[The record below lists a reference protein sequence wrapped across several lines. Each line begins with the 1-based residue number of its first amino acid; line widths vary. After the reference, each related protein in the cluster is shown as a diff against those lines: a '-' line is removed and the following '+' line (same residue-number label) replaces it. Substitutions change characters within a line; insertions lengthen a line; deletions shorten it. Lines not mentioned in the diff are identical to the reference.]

1 MQGTMGRHHMAD
13 KLTDKQARFVEE
25 YLIDLNATQAAIR
38 AGYSEKTAQV
48 IGAENLSKPMI
59 ADAIAK
65 ARKKTSD
72 KLEITRERVL
82 IEMARIAFSDPRK
95 MFDEDGQLLPIV
107 DMDDDTVAAIGGV
120 DMNMR
125 SVRGPDGESTN
136 ETEGVHKI
144 KVWDKNSALEK
155 LSKHLGLFE
164 QDNAQKAPTII
175 ISKDDAEL

>member
-1 MQGTMGRHHMAD
+1 MAN

-38 AGYSEKTAQV
+38 AGYSEKTAQI
-48 IGAENLSKPMI
+48 IGSENLSKPLI
-59 ADAIAK
+59 AEAIEK
-65 ARKKTSD
+65 ARKKTST

-82 IEMARIAFSDPRK
+82 MEMARLAFSDPRK
-95 MFDEDGQLLPIV
+95 MFDEDGQLVPIHEL
-107 DMDDDTVAAIGGV
+107 DDDTAAAIGGIDV
-120 DMNMR
+120 NMR
-125 SVRGPDGESTN
+125 ATRGPDGETNIN

-144 KVWDKNSALEK
+144 KVWDKNAALEK

-164 QDNAQKAPTII
+164 KDNDQKAPTII